1 MHARTTFT
9 GLIAAAIASLALTA
23 GTAHATP
30 SHGVTSNIT
39 SKEVSPTHEIVH
51 AEITIQPGG
60 STGWHYHDGLVSG
73 TVKEGTL
80 SHFNSTCK
88 ADGTYQAG
96 DRITEDSGAGYIHIG
111 QNRGTT
117 PVVLEVTYINPI
129 GKPLSVDAA
138 NPGCPF
144 Q

>member
-1 MHARTTFT
+1 MHAKSFA
-9 GLIAAAIASLALTA
+9 GLITATIAGLALTV
-23 GTAHATP
+23 GTAQATP
-30 SHGVTSNIT
+30 SSGVAAKII
-39 SKEVSPTHEIVH
+39 SKETSPTSEIVR

-60 STGWHYHDGLVSG
+60 STGWHYHDGQVSG

-80 SHFNSTCK
+80 SHFDSTCRS
-88 ADGTYQAG
+88 DGTYHVG
-96 DRITEDSGAGYIHIG
+96 DHITEASGPGYVHIG

-129 GKPLSVDAA
+129 GKPLSEDAP
-138 NPGCPF
+138 NPDCSF